1 MDATSTPSSMLSIG
15 ELVSAFAD
23 LAFIEGTEF
32 RWDPAQQ
39 TIEYIADDP
48 HSLERLLHEIAHARL
63 GHSQFSRDVELITL
77 ERDAWYY
84 AQNTLGRQFHVHIDP
99 NLIEDDL
106 NTYRDWLHARSTCP
120 ACKETGI
127 QIDTASYTCV
137 ACRATWKVN
146 NAINCG
152 LKRYI
157 QKENT
162 PAI

>member
-1 MDATSTPSSMLSIG
+1 MDATATPSSTPSIG
-15 ELVSAFAD
+15 ELASAFPD
-23 LAFIEGTEF
+23 LTFTEGKEF
-32 RWDPAQQ
+32 RWDPAQ
-39 TIEYIADDP
+39 TIIEYISDDP
-48 HSLERLLHEIAHARL
+48 HSLERLLHEIAHAQL

-84 AQNTLGRQFHVHIDP
+84 AQSRLGPAFHVHIDP

-120 ACKETGI
+120 TCKATGI
-127 QIDTASYTCV
+127 QTGAASYTCV

-146 NAINCG
+146 KAINCG
-152 LKRYI
+152 LKRYV

-162 PAI
+162 PDI